1 MVKANEPGDRRK
13 IQNYIENG
21 HTPEKA
27 RSEFRRKPF
36 QRVPE
41 RKERKVQQKEPKT
54 REKKAQ
60 QKEPKAK
67 EKKAQQDEKIK
78 TKDKD
83 KPYPKEKME
92 LLLEALMDN
101 LDYINDEIRD
111 INMEIQKE
119 MDRLEELR
127 QKKDKCTEK
136 YQAITEF
143 MALQNERGELKK

>member
-13 IQNYIENG
+13 IVNYIENG

-41 RKERKVQQKEPKT
+41 RKERKVQQKEPKA
-54 REKKAQ
+54 RKKKVQ
-60 QKEPKAK
+60 Q
-67 EKKAQQDEKIK
+67 QEKIK

-143 MALQNERGELKK
+143 MALQNERRVKK

>member
-27 RSEFRRKPF
+27 KSEFRRKPF

-41 RKERKVQQKEPKT
+41 RKEKKVQQKEPKA

-60 QKEPKAK
+60 QDKE
-67 EKKAQQDEKIK
+67 IK
-78 TKDKD
+78 TKGRDM
-83 KPYPKEKME
+83 PYPKGKMD
-92 LLLEALMDN
+92 LILEALMDN
-101 LDYINDEIRD
+101 LDCINDEIRD
-111 INMEIQKE
+111 INMEIQQE
-119 MDRLEELR
+119 MDKLEELR

>member
-13 IQNYIENG
+13 IANYIENG

-41 RKERKVQQKEPKT
+41 RKERKVQQKEPKA
-54 REKKAQ
+54 REKKVKQ
-60 QKEPKAK
+60 DKE
-67 EKKAQQDEKIK
+67 IK
-78 TKDKD
+78 TKGQDM
-83 KPYPKEKME
+83 PYPKEKMD
-92 LLLEALMDN
+92 LIPEALMDN
-101 LDYINDEIRD
+101 LDCINDEIRD
-111 INMEIQKE
+111 INMEIQKV
-119 MDRLEELR
+119 MDKLEELR
-127 QKKDKCTEK
+127 QKKEKCAEK

>member
-13 IQNYIENG
+13 IANYIENG

-27 RSEFRRKPF
+27 RFEFRRKPF

-41 RKERKVQQKEPKT
+41 RKERKVQQKEPKA
-54 REKKAQ
+54 REKKVKQ
-60 QKEPKAK
+60 QE
-67 EKKAQQDEKIK
+67 EIK

-101 LDYINDEIRD
+101 LDCINDEIRG
-111 INMEIQKE
+111 INMEIQQE
-119 MDRLEELR
+119 MDKLEELR